1 MNASQLQAP
10 TFKPG
15 GMDFSKMRFNAMKG
29 GLSLKKKSDPVKEK
43 LEKIFGP
50 QQDADVNKVKDL
62 LEEIKK
68 SK

>member
-1 MNASQLQAP
+1 
-10 TFKPG
+10 
-15 GMDFSKMRFNAMKG
+15 MKG
-29 GLSLKKKSDPVKEK
+29 GLSLKKKSDPIKEK

-50 QQDADVNKVKDL
+50 QQDTDVNKVKDL